1 MEDVAK
7 ELKTDLVRK
16 HNAETQRLNE
26 LNLILQSEVDQ
37 AQIEAKELKQG

>member
-16 HNAETQRLNE
+16 HNAETQRLHE
-26 LNLILQSEVDQ
+26 LNTVLQSELDQ
-37 AQIEAKELKQG
+37 AQIEANELK